1 MNVPRLILCDA
12 SQHFQIYFAI
22 LASLCN
28 TSVHLKKKIAFVSS
42 QLNFG
47 TMNLASS
54 WRNITFTHKA
64 SSMCLKS
71 WYVLVPDIFCDA
83 FCNQTNSPY
92 SPFRSVRKEIRGLE
106 FCSSSCPSSKIR
118 ILKNTF
124 QEYSIIKRIDHGK
137 ILI

>member
-1 MNVPRLILCDA
+1 MLRNIFKYI
-12 SQHFQIYFAI
+12 SQSWRPFATLPFI
-22 LASLCN
+22 S
-28 TSVHLKKKIAFVSS
+28 KKNSPLLFSIHS
-42 QLNFG
+42 G

-54 WRNITFTHKA
+54 WRNITFTQRA

-92 SPFRSVRKEIRGLE
+92 SPFRSVRSEIRGLE

-124 QEYSIIKRIDHGK
+124 QEYGIMKRIDHGT